1 MDLPALR
8 EKLRDCQRKA
18 AATDEVAAKK
28 AYLLM
33 AETWQSMI
41 RVEETDGP
49 GQCGPVYFP
58 ASADFLGRLRSS

>member
-8 EKLRDCQRKA
+8 EKLRECQRKA

-28 AYLLM
+28 AYLLV

-41 RVEETDGP
+41 RVEENLQKDRDSAALSI
-49 GQCGPVYFP
+49 FP
-58 ASADFLGRLRSS
+58 RRAS